1 MIHLLEDLAQDW
13 RQLDDCIDALTRGI
27 ATLAREDAGCRRLMG
42 IPGVGVIIASAIV
55 AAVGTGV
62 AFAKGRD
69 FAAWLGLVPKQISTG
84 NRYLR
89 ALFVGG
95 AQALLQRPRHWRR
108 EENGHGFGR
117 CLQAAGVRLHR
128 NVWAASLPN
137 KRARI
142 AWGVL
147 HHENGYDPEFT
158 SRTVGACSD
167 RRCFSDRVPAE
178 VREKDGTGWMNG
190 CPAHPKPGYKN
201 GSKKPWF

>member
-13 RQLDDCIDALTRGI
+13 RQLDDRIDALTRGI
-27 ATLAREDAGCRRLMG
+27 AILAREDAGCRRLMG

-108 EENGHGFGR
+108 EEKRTGTA
-117 CLQAAGVRLHR
+117 LA
-128 NVWAASLPN
+128 AASKQPEFDCIAMCGLRPCPTSALAS
-137 KRARI
+137 RGECYTTRTVTIQSLRPARSEP
-142 AWGVL
+142 ALTDGVL
-147 HHENGYDPEFT
+147 AIEFPP
-158 SRTVGACSD
+158 RFA
-167 RRCFSDRVPAE
+167 RRMGQ
-178 VREKDGTGWMNG
+178 DG
-190 CPAHPKPGYKN
+190 
-201 GSKKPWF
+201 